1 MQSKDSF
8 AATGRLLVIRLQ
20 KRLAAV
26 FIVATGGLYGWAPA
40 ALAGAVTRGTI
51 EVARRRPFERFAYNA
66 SVYALSGA
74 AAGAASALAAQG
86 AGVVRLLLQVLAGST
101 AFYV

>member
-26 FIVATGGLYGWAPA
+26 V
-40 ALAGAVTRGTI
+40 
-51 EVARRRPFERFAYNA
+51 
-66 SVYALSGA
+66 
-74 AAGAASALAAQG
+74 
-86 AGVVRLLLQVLAGST
+86 VLAVSLAVAAENAGIHWERIHK
-101 AFYV
+101 